1 MSCLLEVIILS
12 REGKLSQR
20 AFHAFTIQTLFSSPE
35 ISNLLVTVNS
45 SCNIFIYTI
54 FGEKFQRQL
63 CLSVRRFC
71 RCCLRTKDD
80 DHLLT
85 KSNYYY
91 ATAAGH
97 HQQRKQSTMVVERN
111 NVAAVCLE
119 MSETAGGANGRKSG
133 GGPAG
138 ERMERLLLL
147 KEDEEEEETKLITRD
162 GKSAG
167 DNSAT

>member
-1 MSCLLEVIILS
+1 
-12 REGKLSQR
+12 
-20 AFHAFTIQTLFSSPE
+20 
-35 ISNLLVTVNS
+35 
-45 SCNIFIYTI
+45 
-54 FGEKFQRQL
+54 
-63 CLSVRRFC
+63 
-71 RCCLRTKDD
+71 
-80 DHLLT
+80 
-85 KSNYYY
+85 
-91 ATAAGH
+91 
-97 HQQRKQSTMVVERN
+97 MVVERN